1 MRQFRSSLL
10 LGCIAALGLMMG
22 WTAPAHAAK
31 HVKIT
36 THGNTSHPLVIA
48 MQEMK
53 QYIEE
58 KTGGQYVL
66 DIYPNSK
73 LGTME
78 TCYQG
83 MRLGTVHMVV
93 EGPSNICKF
102 VPAFKI
108 FDLPYLF
115 PNQDIADEI
124 LAGPV
129 GRKLLADT
137 SNPSVT
143 MLRFLHYGSRILF
156 TTTPVAKADDL
167 KGKKIRA
174 SGSPVHIAALEAF
187 GISSVPM
194 PVTEIYTSLQQGVI
208 DGTDVDIPGQYT
220 NRWYEKA
227 NHAFMSRHIY
237 VPHLLMVSTSWW
249 NKLPQ
254 DVKKVFEDAA
264 DLYCKRSRELLLQ
277 NDVDSL
283 NAMKEKGVVVTE
295 MSQEDRDRWVAA
307 TKDLYKQFPDIPA
320 ELLNSIRAEIAKMEK

>member
-1 MRQFRSSLL
+1 MKHLTPSLIVGCMAAPGL
-10 LGCIAALGLMMG
+10 VLGYS
-22 WTAPAHAAK
+22 APALAAK

-36 THGNTSHPLVIA
+36 THGNTSHPLVVA
-48 MQEMK
+48 MEEMK
-53 QYIEE
+53 KFIEE
-58 KTGGQYVL
+58 KTGGEYVL
-66 DIYPNSK
+66 DIYPSSK

-124 LAGPV
+124 LSGPV
-129 GRKLLADT
+129 GKKLLADT

-143 MLRFLHYGSRILF
+143 MLRFLHYGSRVLF
-156 TTTPVAKADDL
+156 TTTPVNSANDL

-208 DGTDVDIPGQYT
+208 DGTDVDIPGQFT

-237 VPHLLMVSTSWW
+237 VPHLLMVSTAWW

-254 DVKKVFEDAA
+254 DVKKVFEEAA
-264 DLYCKRSRELLLQ
+264 DMYCKRSRELLIE
-277 NDVDSL
+277 NEVTSL
-283 NAMKEKGVVVTE
+283 DAMKEKGLVVTE
-295 MSQEDRDRWVAA
+295 MKPEEVALWKEE

-320 ELLNSIRAEIAKMEK
+320 DLLNSIRAEVARLEK

>member
-1 MRQFRSSLL
+1 M
-10 LGCIAALGLMMG
+10 AALGLLMG
-22 WTAPAHAAK
+22 YAGPAQAAK

-36 THGNTSHPLVIA
+36 THGNTSHPLVVA
-48 MQEMK
+48 MEEMK

-58 KTGGQYVL
+58 KTGGEYVL
-66 DIYPNSK
+66 DIYPSSK

-83 MRLGTVHMVV
+83 MRFGTVHMVV

-129 GRKLLADT
+129 GRKLLADS
-137 SNPSVT
+137 SNSSVT
-143 MLRFLHYGSRILF
+143 MLRFLHYGSRVLF
-156 TTTPVAKADDL
+156 TTTPVNCADDL

-174 SGSPVHIAALEAF
+174 AGSPVHIAALDAF

-208 DGTDVDIPGQYT
+208 DGTDVDIPGQYI

-227 NHAFMSRHIY
+227 NHAFLSRHIY

-264 DLYCKRSRELLLQ
+264 DRYCERTRELLLE
-277 NDVDSL
+277 NDVTSL
-283 NAMKEKGVVVTE
+283 NAMKEKGLVVTE
-295 MSQEDRDRWVAA
+295 MKPEEVALWKEK

-320 ELLNSIRAEIAKMEK
+320 ELLNSIRAEVARLEK